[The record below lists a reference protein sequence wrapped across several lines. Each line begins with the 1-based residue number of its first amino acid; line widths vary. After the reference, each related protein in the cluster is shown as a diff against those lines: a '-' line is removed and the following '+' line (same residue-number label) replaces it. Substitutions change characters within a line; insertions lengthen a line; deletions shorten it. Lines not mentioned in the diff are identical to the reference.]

1 MAQVEK
7 DGSFKMID
15 FSTRGGRAFFGLGS
29 LQTGFKVNH
38 CKDKTFTIGYVCFI
52 VHLRDCLM
60 LFSTE
65 SYQIG
70 AYIISNNV

>member
-15 FSTRGGRAFFGLGS
+15 FSPRGGRAFFGLGS

-52 VHLRDCLM
+52 VHLRD
-60 LFSTE
+60 
-65 SYQIG
+65 
-70 AYIISNNV
+70 